1 MLILKM
7 LCILLLMYLF
17 MWSFSVED
25 VNLAY
30 AYVFYSNKTIYSRFI
45 FLFNCQHLVCV
56 LFCLFLPVFP
66 FLPSPFFSLLLII
79 VHFFVADGE
88 LYMWG
93 KNSNGQLGLGKSN
106 DKYLPH
112 CFKYSTWF
120 MLEFFSF
127 YIFGKL
133 FSLDSHSLIVFYFF
147 LWIWTSKVM
156 LPEL

>member
-1 MLILKM
+1 MFFIATKQFILDSSSC
-7 LCILLLMYLF
+7 LTVNILFVLF
-17 MWSFSVED
+17 F
-25 VNLAY
+25 VN
-30 AYVFYSNKTIYSRFI
+30 FF
-45 FLFNCQHLVCV
+45 Q
-56 LFCLFLPVFP
+56 FCLF
-66 FLPSPFFSLLLII
+66 FLHPFFFPSSYI
-79 VHFFVADGE
+79 VHFLVADGE

-133 FSLDSHSLIVFYFF
+133 FSLDSHSLIVFLF
-147 LWIWTSKVM
+147 LLM
-156 LPEL
+156 NMDF